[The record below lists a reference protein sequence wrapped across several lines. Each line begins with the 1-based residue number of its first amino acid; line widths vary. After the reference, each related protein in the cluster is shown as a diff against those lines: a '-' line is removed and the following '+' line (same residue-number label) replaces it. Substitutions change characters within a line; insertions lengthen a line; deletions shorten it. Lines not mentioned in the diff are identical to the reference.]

1 MALTN
6 GPLGLPGV
14 PPAELLGFAF
24 ATKRSVYYLVLAVAA
39 GAYLLCARLVRS
51 RIGRALIALRE
62 NEPLAASVG
71 VDGTRYPSLATA
83 LSAALAGGA
92 GRLLPHHTRVLRL
105 AVF

>member
-39 GAYLLCARLVRS
+39 GAYLLCARLLRS

-62 NEPLAASVG
+62 NQPLAASVG
-71 VDGTRYPSLATA
+71 VDRARYLSLAPA
-83 LSAALAGGA
+83 LSAAFAGGA
-92 GRLLPHHTRVLRL
+92 GSPHPHYPPLRHPP
-105 AVF
+105 